1 MSLSHLIAGAS
12 NESELARIKAVSA
25 PHSSDW
31 VNAIPVSNLG
41 LKLDNTSLRIVCG
54 LRLGSPLCHQH
65 TCTCGTNVDILGRH
79 GLSCQKSAGRHPRHS
94 HVNDLVKR
102 ALNSANHAA
111 RLEPRGLL
119 ADSDLRPDGITTFP
133 YKQGKS
139 LVWDFTCT
147 DTLCPSHIQQTSSE
161 YGKAAEISETK
172 KLAKYDALANN
183 YIVTPIAIE
192 TLGPWA
198 PMGLKLIKEVGK
210 KIADLSGEKRS
221 TSYLLQSISV
231 AIQRGNAMSVL
242 GTVKQERNLVE
253 IYNL

>member
-1 MSLSHLIAGAS
+1 MGFHL
-12 NESELARIKAVSA
+12 
-25 PHSSDW
+25 H
-31 VNAIPVSNLG
+31 
-41 LKLDNTSLRIVCG
+41 
-54 LRLGSPLCHQH
+54 
-65 TCTCGTNVDILGRH
+65 
-79 GLSCQKSAGRHPRHS
+79 
-94 HVNDLVKR
+94 
-102 ALNSANHAA
+102 
-111 RLEPRGLL
+111 
-119 ADSDLRPDGITTFP
+119 
-133 YKQGKS
+133 
-139 LVWDFTCT
+139 
-147 DTLCPSHIQQTSSE
+147 TLCPSHIPQTSNE

-221 TSYLLQSISV
+221 TSYLLQSISM